1 MIYKSLSEPLKK
13 PYFADEESFTI
24 NFSAQRI
31 ASVGGQ
37 KKYQDYFEVTK
48 TLYPA
53 ISTIEVI
60 IRNRINHTLI
70 KHSSCWLLDFYF
82 YKWEGKGNF
91 GKEITAKMKDSIEK
105 ILLSLGAK
113 SHDIAGFW
121 KNARTKKSFIILS
134 SHDLHLG
141 FG

>member
-1 MIYKSLSEPLKK
+1 MVDLQELIRATQK

-53 ISTIEVI
+53 ITTIEVI
-60 IRNRINHTLI
+60 IRNRINHALI

-82 YKWEGKGNF
+82 YK
-91 GKEITAKMKDSIEK
+91 
-105 ILLSLGAK
+105 
-113 SHDIAGFW
+113 
-121 KNARTKKSFIILS
+121 
-134 SHDLHLG
+134 
-141 FG
+141 